1 MDGTTGMLLVLQQ
14 GGVLGG
20 RASEKRYPFQQRKH
34 SWEYCCPKCS
44 FFFLDDRSIKIKLFK
59 CFDSLGLLSLCA
71 GINIHD
77 HVEPQDPKH
86 LRGGEKRGNSAILGM
101 NSINSEC
108 HETGDGQFVLQLVCC
123 CVFGI
128 CLFSL
133 ELNAGN
139 AHSLCMHTC
148 SRWITSLGP
157 NMGKSAAIFKPRNH
171 IYFA

>member
-1 MDGTTGMLLVLQQ
+1 MGQQVCSWSPNREGFWEEELQKSDIHFNRENIH
-14 GGVLGG
+14 GNTAAPNAL
-20 RASEKRYPFQQRKH
+20 
-34 SWEYCCPKCS
+34 